1 MFGIFSFDGDEMI
14 FEKKEFYQKRS
25 TLRKRA
31 KAAARKRYLKKLSR
45 EQMVQG
51 GASPLA
57 RRPLRPVRKPA
68 PFGATRPAYGA
79 RDETQDAVPYGRW
92 KTAPV
97 FERWLSVPEGVP

>member
-1 MFGIFSFDGDEMI
+1 MPVIHVRETESNESAMRRFKRAVEKSGKPKEIR
-14 FEKKEFYQKRS
+14 KKEFYQKRS

-79 RDETQDAVPYGRW
+79 RDENKDAVPYGR
-92 KTAPV
+92 
-97 FERWLSVPEGVP
+97 